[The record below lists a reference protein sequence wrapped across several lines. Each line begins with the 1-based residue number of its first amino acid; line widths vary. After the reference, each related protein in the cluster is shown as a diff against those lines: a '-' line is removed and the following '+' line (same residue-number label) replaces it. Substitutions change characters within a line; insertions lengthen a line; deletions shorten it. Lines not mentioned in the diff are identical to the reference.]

1 MQPRVY
7 IQGICIALQLHTA
20 GQCSLE
26 DRHVDNFS
34 RDGGQALK
42 GFSGTP
48 KMEERYVVSIFFYLS
63 PSDHIVKILACT
75 TL

>member
-7 IQGICIALQLHTA
+7 TQGACIALQLHTA

-26 DRHVDNFS
+26 DRHVDDFS
-34 RDGGQALK
+34 QDGGPALK
-42 GFSGTP
+42 GFSRTP
-48 KMEERYVVSIFFYLS
+48 KMEERNVLSIFFYLS
-63 PSDHIVKILACT
+63 PSDHIVKTLAYT